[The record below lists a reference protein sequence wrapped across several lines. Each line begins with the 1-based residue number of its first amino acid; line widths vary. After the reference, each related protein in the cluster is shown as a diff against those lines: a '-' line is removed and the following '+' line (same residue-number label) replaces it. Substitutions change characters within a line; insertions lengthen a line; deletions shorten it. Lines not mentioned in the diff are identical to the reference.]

1 MLAEERYSEILRV
14 VNEEHAVTVQELTE
28 LLDTSESTIRR
39 DLTTLHKRGELV
51 KVHGGATA
59 VESGYTTKDA
69 ELSVRRDL
77 NREVKRK
84 IGKYAA
90 TLVQADDFV
99 YLDAG
104 SSVDIMIDYL
114 TQADAVY
121 VTNSI
126 GHAQKLLQK
135 GFRVILIGGELKAI
149 TEAIVGADAI
159 SGLRKYNFTKGF
171 FGTNGV
177 HPDAGYT
184 TPDIAEAMVK
194 EKAMEQCRECFV
206 IADATK
212 INQISSVTFS
222 AFEDAKLLTIGIAD
236 EKYKKYKKYKNVME
250 VEA

>member
-1 MLAEERYSEILRV
+1 MLTEKRQEEILRLLSLKGS
-14 VNEEHAVTVQELTE
+14 VTVQELKE
-28 LLDTSESTIRR
+28 YFDASESTIRR
-39 DLTTLHKRGELV
+39 DLNTLDEKGALV
-51 KVHGGATA
+51 KVFGGAMLA
-59 VESGYTTKDA
+59 ESNLATKDEQVSQRK
-69 ELSVRRDL
+69 ELYQD
-77 NREVKRK
+77 EKQQ

-90 TLVQADDFV
+90 SLIEPHDFV

-135 GFRVILIGGELKAI
+135 GFRVILIGGDLKAI

-206 IADATK
+206 LADATK

-236 EKYKKYKKYKNVME
+236 EKYKKYKNVME

>member
-1 MLAEERYSEILRV
+1 MLTEQRYELILRLL
-14 VNEEHAVTVQELTE
+14 EDKKSITVAEVRD
-28 LLDTSESTIRR
+28 LLRTSEST
-39 DLTTLHKRGELV
+39 
-51 KVHGGATA
+51 
-59 VESGYTTKDA
+59 
-69 ELSVRRDL
+69 VRRDITAL
-77 NREVKRK
+77 DKAGKLTKVFGGAVAKNYQTFTPAEPTVAQKQDVNLEEKRRVA
-84 IGKYAA
+84 KYAA
-90 TLVQADDFV
+90 SLIEPGDFV

-135 GFRVILIGGELKAI
+135 GFRVILIGGDLKAI

-206 IADATK
+206 LADATK

-236 EKYKKYKKYKNVME
+236 EKYKKYKNVME

>member
-1 MLAEERYSEILRV
+1 MLTEKRQEEILRLLTLKGS
-14 VNEEHAVTVQELTE
+14 VTVQELKE
-28 LLDTSESTIRR
+28 YFDASESTIRR
-39 DLTTLHKRGELV
+39 DLNTLDEKGALV
-51 KVHGGATA
+51 KVFGGAMLA
-59 VESGYTTKDA
+59 ESNLATKD
-69 ELSVRRDL
+69 EQVSQ
-77 NREVKRK
+77 RK
-84 IGKYAA
+84 GLYQDEKQQIGEYAA
-90 TLVQADDFV
+90 SLIEPHDFV

-206 IADATK
+206 LADATK

-236 EKYKKYKKYKNVME
+236 EKYKKYKNVME